1 MPVTVA
7 DGTSATAIAT
17 PTIISGMAVIRAS
30 PPAIPSIFATRI
42 ALSRSF
48 VLDSI
53 SGVISIETI
62 IDNTKMMALANN
74 IEDEMSLTPKIIDCL
89 TSWAPTID
97 ANRYS
102 IREWN
107 HNAKDRK
114 YDYNSTAIFNDFV
127 RVVNSQSR
135 YNNNTGG
142 IINAIPLVAYHNIDN
157 NMPVIINDSLRTN
170 F

>member
-1 MPVTVA
+1 MLMNCTGYEDQPQQTLRGLTA
-7 DGTSATAIAT
+7 LIINPSHQTDCRTYSDDGTIT
-17 PTIISGMAVIRAS
+17 
-30 PPAIPSIFATRI
+30 
-42 ALSRSF
+42 
-48 VLDSI
+48 
-53 SGVISIETI
+53 
-62 IDNTKMMALANN
+62 
-74 IEDEMSLTPKIIDCL
+74 
-89 TSWAPTID
+89 D
-97 ANRYS
+97 ANRYP